1 MFRRDWIMRL
11 IEQVAEFVRK
21 CAGLVDKGSYDE
33 ALDVAARA
41 WSELLDVPRELV
53 DRVDA
58 PTLAELLQTAA
69 KQRCA
74 ARLLVVEAR
83 AYEGKGDPLH
93 AALSYRRAFE
103 LYLEARAQ
111 NDEDA
116 DDPEDASAIYEL
128 SRRVP
133 PGDIHPRYRL

>member
-1 MFRRDWIMRL
+1 MFRRDWIMRV

-21 CAGLVDKGSYDE
+21 VTGLVDKGSYDE
-33 ALDVAARA
+33 ALDVSARA

-53 DRVDA
+53 DRIDA
-58 PTLAELLQTAA
+58 PTLAELLQTPA

-74 ARLLVVEAR
+74 ARLLVAEAR

-93 AALSYRRAFE
+93 AALCYRRAFE
-103 LYLEARAQ
+103 LFLEARAQ
-111 NDEDA
+111 NRDDA
-116 DDPEDASAIYEL
+116 DDPDDARAILEL
-128 SRRVP
+128 SSRVP